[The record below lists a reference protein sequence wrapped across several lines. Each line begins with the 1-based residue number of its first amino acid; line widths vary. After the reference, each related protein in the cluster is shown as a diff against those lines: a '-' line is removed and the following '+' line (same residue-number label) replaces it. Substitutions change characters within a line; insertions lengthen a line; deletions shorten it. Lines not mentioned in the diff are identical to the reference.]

1 MSGNEQLERA
11 RERVIDAIAQNIN
24 LYGVT
29 ESVGRLYGSLY
40 FQEEPMTL
48 DAMKDELG
56 MSKTSMSTSV
66 RGLMELKMVEKV
78 WKRGERKD
86 LYRAEMDWYQTFS
99 DLFTIK
105 WRAGVSANINAIEK
119 SKKELFELLNCDNLD
134 DEVRLEAEKML
145 AKLDY
150 ALEYYDW
157 LQRLVNS
164 FESKEIFDYI
174 PRKKKGHRLS
184 CSLCFLWEKLRY
196 VGILIVLQ

>member
-29 ESVGRLYGSLY
+29 DSVGRLYGSLY
-40 FQEEPMTL
+40 FQDEPMTL

-78 WKRGERKD
+78 WKKGERKD
-86 LYRAEMDWYQTFS
+86 LYRAEMDWYQSFS

-105 WRAGVSANINAIEK
+105 WRAGVGANINAIEK
-119 SKKELFELLNCDNLD
+119 SKKELLDLLSEKDIED
-134 DEVRLEAEKML
+134 DTRLEAEKMMT
-145 AKLDY
+145 KLDY

-164 FESKEIFDYI
+164 FETKEIFEYI
-174 PRKKKGHRLS
+174 PLKKGNTD
-184 CSLCFLWEKLRY
+184 
-196 VGILIVLQ
+196 

>member
-1 MSGNEQLERA
+1 VNKLSENEQLERA

-40 FQEEPMTL
+40 FHDNPMTL
-48 DAMKDELG
+48 DEMKDELG

-78 WKRGERKD
+78 WKKGERKD
-86 LYRAEMDWYQTFS
+86 LYQAEMDWYQTFS

-105 WRAGVSANINAIEK
+105 WRTGVTANINVIEK
-119 SKKELFELLNCDNLD
+119 SKKEISEIVAHGDVDELTKH
-134 DEVRLEAEKML
+134 EAETMIE
-145 AKLDY
+145 KLDY

-157 LQRLVNS
+157 LQRLVDS
-164 FESKEIFDYI
+164 FESKEIFKYI
-174 PRKKKGHRLS
+174 PKK
-184 CSLCFLWEKLRY
+184 
-196 VGILIVLQ
+196 QDTD